1 MIPAAFDYVAPDTLE
16 QAIQAL
22 ADGGEDAKLLAGG
35 HSLLPLMKLR
45 LAAPTLLVDLRKLP
59 GLTGIERQDG
69 HWRIGALTTHSALE
83 HAPELGLVSQVA
95 GTIADPQV
103 RHRGTIGG
111 SLAHGDSASDLP
123 AAMLVTEAE
132 VTLQGPD
139 GQRALACAELFE
151 DYLTTAVGEREVLTE
166 VRVPVLEGYGH
177 GHHKFNRRSEDWAM
191 VGVCAVVK
199 ASGGTCEDVRIGLT
213 NMGSVPMRATAVEEA
228 LRARELSAETI
239 AAAAALAAE
248 GTNPPSDLN
257 ASAEYKRH
265 LATVLT
271 KRAITDAVAN
281 AG

>member
-45 LAAPTLLVDLRKLP
+45 LAAPTMLVDIRKLP
-59 GLTGIERQDG
+59 GLSGVERQDG
-69 HWRIGALTTHSALE
+69 HWRIGALTTHATLE
-83 HAPELGLVSQVA
+83 HSPELGLVSEVA
-95 GTIADPQV
+95 ATIADPQV

-139 GQRALACAELFE
+139 GQRTLAAAELFE
-151 DYLTTAVGEREVLTE
+151 DYLTTAVGECEVLTE
-166 VRVPVLEGYGH
+166 VRVPVLDGYDH
-177 GHHKFNRRSEDWAM
+177 SYHKFNRRSEDWAM
-191 VGVCAVVK
+191 VGVCAVVR
-199 ASGGTCEDVRIGLT
+199 AAGGTCEDVRIGLT
-213 NMGSVPMRATAVEEA
+213 NMGSVPMRATAAEDA
-228 LRARELSAETI
+228 LRGKELTAENI
-239 AAAAALAAE
+239 SAAAALAAE

-271 KRAITDAVAN
+271 RRAITDA